1 MAQRTD
7 TELKVFLNGDY
18 ENQYSKLTDKA
29 GTVFFDKTRRAVYA
43 EGVLITSDVVDIK
56 VEGSVLKVKKVGET
70 EYTDLAD
77 LAIPNEFV
85 RFNEAQ
91 NLTNA
96 QKQTARTNIGAEAAD
111 ATILKQGNVVNNLT
125 TDSATVPL
133 SAAQGKELKSQIDK
147 KVDKV
152 TGKGLST
159 NDYTNEDKT
168 KLAGIDE
175 KAQTNREVTVNGNPI
190 GRDNEENQSTIKI
203 SGNLVTAPNNG
214 EDSQIEFYLSHKYY
228 PTENK
233 IRFFKT
239 ATPPDVYNEAIHE
252 KDVVLTIDT
261 SDFVQAGMINN
272 VVYND
277 VTGKL
282 EITFPT
288 VQTDGTLKDTT
299 VSVDLSKLVDVYKA
313 GDGLTA
319 TVGTDGSTTFK
330 AVLGDG
336 LAFDKTKAITLSLG
350 NGLSFDN
357 SGKLVVDFASNGVTS
372 INGMGGGSYQINHE
386 GVPVGTTGTAL
397 LPIEVV
403 NNSAAKKLKIRAN
416 PADMLA
422 QFFRENKN
430 KENATSGI
438 RAKGVRIEEAEGG
451 NPYSMLMD
459 FTPKVWSF

>member
-1 MAQRTD
+1 MVQRTD

-18 ENQYSKLTDKA
+18 ESQYSKLTDKS

-56 VEGSVLKVKKVGET
+56 VEGSVLKVIKVGET

-91 NLTNA
+91 NLTDV

-111 ATILKQGNVVNNLT
+111 DTILKQGNVVNNLT
-125 TDSATVPL
+125 SDSTTAPL
-133 SAAQGKELKSQIDK
+133 SAAQGKELKKQIDK
-147 KVDKV
+147 KVTAE

-159 NDYTNEDKT
+159 NDYTDGDKT
-168 KLAGIDE
+168 KLDGIDDN
-175 KAQTNREVTVNGNPI
+175 AQTNREVTVNGNPI

-203 SGNLVTAPNNG
+203 KGNLVTAPNNG
-214 EDSQIEFYLSHKYY
+214 EDSEIEFYLSHKYY

-239 ATPPDVYNEAIHE
+239 ATPPDVYNETTNGP
-252 KDVVLTIDT
+252 DVVLTIDT
-261 SDFVQAGMINN
+261 SDFVKDSFVEKVEFNK
-272 VVYND
+272 
-277 VTGKL
+277 VTSVL
-282 EITFPT
+282 SITF
-288 VQTDGTLKDTT
+288 VYADGSKNTIPI
-299 VSVDLSKLVDVYKA
+299 DLSTLMNLYTA
-313 GDGLTA
+313 GKGLTE
-319 TVGTDGSTTFK
+319 TINDEGSTTFVV
-330 AVLGDG
+330 ALGKG
-336 LAFDKTKAITLSLG
+336 LAFDTSNAITLSLG

-372 INGMGGGSYQINHE
+372 INGMGGGAYTINTE
-386 GVPVGTTGTAL
+386 GVTVGTTGNVL
-397 LPIEVV
+397 RPIEVV
-403 NNSAAKKLKIRAN
+403 NDSAAKKLKIKAR

-438 RAKGVRIEEAEGG
+438 RAKGVLIEEAEGG

-459 FTPKVWSF
+459 FTPKVWQF